1 MDELSEEDKVIVG
14 RARKVQKF
22 LSQPFFVAQQFT
34 GIEGQ
39 FVKMEDTIDSF
50 EAILNGEADD
60 LPEQAFYLVGNMDMV
75 REKAKELQA

>member
-1 MDELSEEDKVIVG
+1 
-14 RARKVQKF
+14 
-22 LSQPFFVAQQFT
+22 
-34 GIEGQ
+34 
-39 FVKMEDTIDSF
+39 MEDTIDSF